1 MLEIKGQVLHRVRL
15 YLKFPGWLSDL
26 NVLLTRKLPLFLLR
40 LNKISGVR
48 GNMCFGI
55 IAENFEAF
63 ENDIFYCKVMWMLRV
78 NGILLV
84 PSLCDVCS
92 AVSRSVD
99 FLGTMFACGY
109 SVVRVATFSKSS
121 HSNTVDLL
129 VAVVA
134 K

>member
-63 ENDIFYCKVMWMLRV
+63 ENDIFYCKVFCWCLRCV
-78 NGILLV
+78 TFAVRFLGRFLGH
-84 PSLCDVCS
+84 DVCLWLQ
-92 AVSRSVD
+92 RSQ
-99 FLGTMFACGY
+99 G
-109 SVVRVATFSKSS
+109 S
-121 HSNTVDLL
+121 HLF
-129 VAVVA
+129 
-134 K
+134 

>member
-26 NVLLTRKLPLFLLR
+26 NVLLTRKLPLFLLP

-63 ENDIFYCKVMWMLRV
+63 ENDTFYCKVMWMLRV

-92 AVSRSVD
+92 AVSRSISWARC
-99 FLGTMFACGY
+99 LP
-109 SVVRVATFSKSS
+109 VVTA
-121 HSNTVDLL
+121 
-129 VAVVA
+129 
-134 K
+134 